1 MKARTQ
7 RKAMKIVVAPDKF
20 KGALSARH
28 AAERIAA
35 GLRAVRTGVEID
47 LCPIADGGDGTVA
60 AMVSATSG
68 RLLTSRVTGPL
79 PEMKIDATYGILGDG
94 QTAVIEM
101 AAAGGLALLDADS
114 RNPLNTTT
122 FGTGEL
128 LVAAARQGVSR
139 IILGVGG
146 SATTDAGIG
155 CAQAAGLPVLLEDGE
170 PVSPTEP
177 LCGRDMPKV
186 VLIKHG
192 RGSEVERLTI
202 TVACDVTNPLCG
214 PNGAAAVFGPQKGA
228 TPRQVAWLDN
238 ALLELATRTGK
249 LAEANTPGAG
259 AAGGLAFG
267 MLAYF
272 GAELR
277 PGASIV
283 LEAVKLRDRLAGA
296 DLCITGEGQLD
307 SQSLAGKAP
316 VAVAQLCKEL
326 GVPCIA
332 VVGKAS
338 VSSDDAQAAGITEIV
353 EISDPSIPL
362 SESMRRTEELLRQHA
377 ARWLAAHGV

>member
-1 MKARTQ
+1 
-7 RKAMKIVVAPDKF
+7 MKIVVAPDKF
-20 KGALSARH
+20 KGSLSAK
-28 AAERIAA
+28 AVAERIGA
-35 GLRAVRTGVEID
+35 GLLSVNANIDLD

-60 AMVSATSG
+60 AMVAATHG
-68 RLLTSRVTGPL
+68 KLLTSRVTGPL
-79 PEMKIDATYGILGDG
+79 PEMKIDAAYGILGDG

-101 AAAGGLALLDADS
+101 AAASGLALLDLAS

-122 FGTGEL
+122 FGVGQL
-128 LVAAARQGVSR
+128 LVAAARQGAAR

-155 CAQAAGLPVLLEDGE
+155 CAQGAGSPVLLEDGE
-170 PVSPTEP
+170 PTSDTEP

-186 VLIKHG
+186 VLVKHG
-192 RGSEVERLTI
+192 RGSEVERLKI

-214 PNGAAAVFGPQKGA
+214 PNGAAAVYGPQKGA
-228 TPRQVAWLDN
+228 TPEQVAWLDA

-283 LEAVKLRDRLAGA
+283 IEAVKLRERLNSA
-296 DLCITGEGQLD
+296 DLCIIGEGQLD
-307 SQSLAGKAP
+307 SQSLAGKGP
-316 VAVAQLCKEL
+316 VGVSRLCKEM
-326 GVPCIA
+326 GIPCVA
-332 VVGKAS
+332 FVGAS
-338 VSSDDAQAAGITEIV
+338 GISRDAARDAGIAEIV
-353 EISDPSIPL
+353 EVNDPTASL
-362 SESMRRTEELLRQHA
+362 ADSMRRTGELLQAHA
-377 ARWLAAHGV
+377 ARWLTSRQH

>member
-1 MKARTQ
+1 V
-7 RKAMKIVVAPDKF
+7 KIVVAPDKF
-20 KGALSARH
+20 KGALDAKQV
-28 AAERIAA
+28 AEQIAA
-35 GLRAVRTGVEID
+35 GLRDVHANLEIN

-60 AMVSATSG
+60 AMVSATNG
-68 RLLTSRVTGPL
+68 KLLTARVTGPL
-79 PEMKIDATYGILGDG
+79 PEMKIDAAYGILGDG

-101 AAAGGLALLDADS
+101 AAASGLALLDIES

-122 FGTGEL
+122 FGVGEL
-128 LVAAARQGVSR
+128 LVAAARQGVNR

-155 CAQAAGLPVLLEDGE
+155 CAQGAGLPVLLEDGE

-192 RGSEVERLTI
+192 RGSEVERLKI

-228 TPRQVAWLDN
+228 TPQQVAWLDS
-238 ALLELATRTGK
+238 ALLELATRTVK
-249 LAEANTPGAG
+249 LSEANTPGAG

-277 PGASIV
+277 PGAAIV
-283 LEAVKLRDRLAGA
+283 IEAVKLRHRLAGA

-316 VAVAQLCKEL
+316 IAVARLCKEL
-326 GVPCIA
+326 GIPCIA
-332 VVGKAS
+332 FVGKAG
-338 VSSDDAQAAGITEIV
+338 VSPDDARAAGIAEII
-353 EISDPSIPL
+353 EISDSAISL
-362 SESMRRTEELLRQHA
+362 SECMRRTPELLRQHS
-377 ARWLAAHGV
+377 ARWLANYHA